1 MILVIL
7 YMELGKLENVE
18 LREIWKH
25 EALDFTK
32 WLAKKENI
40 ALLSKEIGINIEVI
54 DTEMSVG
61 RYNVDIYAK
70 DSNSNKKIIIENQ
83 LENTNHDHL
92 GKVIVYSAGLDADIA
107 IWVVKDVNEE
117 HKQAV
122 EWLNENSFEKINIF
136 LVKVEL
142 WKIGNSPIAPKFQ
155 IVCEPNNWSKL
166 LKQKSEDEL
175 CDRKLEQLKFWQ
187 GFVDYSKDKE
197 KEFTLTKP
205 LLQNWYSISVG
216 SSDYKICLVYN
227 ISVDGLKCQFEVSN
241 KDVFKKLEQYK
252 NEIDMEISNLEW
264 DYLEERKTDKIILN
278 YGNKVSNDID
288 SAYAWLL
295 NSANK
300 FKEVF
305 LKYINK

>member
-1 MILVIL
+1 MFMVIL
-7 YMELGKLENVE
+7 YMELGKLEKIE
-18 LREIWKH
+18 LREVWKH
-25 EALDFTK
+25 EALDFTR
-32 WLAKKENI
+32 WLARKENI
-40 ALLSKEIGINIEVI
+40 ALLSKEVGIDIEVI

-155 IVCEPNNWSKL
+155 IVCEPNNWAKV
-166 LKQKSEDEL
+166 LKQQSKENISDTEL
-175 CDRKLEQLKFWQ
+175 KQMEFWQ
-187 GFVDYSKDKE
+187 GFIDYSKNKGI
-197 KEFTLTKP
+197 TYLS
-205 LLQNWYSISVG
+205 QRASIYNWYVVRIG
-216 SSDYKICLVYN
+216 SSDYKIKL
-227 ISVDGLKCQFEVSN
+227 IHSVNSDMIRCQLEIFN
-241 KDVFKKLEQYK
+241 DDIYKKLEQYK
-252 NEIDMEISNLEW
+252 NEIDSKINGLEW
-264 DYLEERKTDKIILN
+264 EYLEDRKVNRISC
-278 YGNKVSNDID
+278 SNNSKDND
-288 SAYAWLL
+288 SSYVWLL
-295 NSANK
+295 DMVDR

-305 LKYINK
+305 LEYLYK

>member
-1 MILVIL
+1 
-7 YMELGKLENVE
+7 MELGILENVE

-40 ALLSKEIGINIEVI
+40 ALLSKEIGIDIEVI
-54 DTEMSVG
+54 NTEMSVG

-70 DSNSNKKIIIENQ
+70 DSNNKKIIIENQ
-83 LENTNHDHL
+83 LENTSHDHL

-136 LVKVEL
+136 LIKIEL
-142 WKIGNSPIAPKFQ
+142 WKIGNSRIAPKFQ
-155 IVCEPNNWSKL
+155 IICQPNNW
-166 LKQKSEDEL
+166 
-175 CDRKLEQLKFWQ
+175 
-187 GFVDYSKDKE
+187 Y
-197 KEFTLTKP
+197 
-205 LLQNWYSISVG
+205 NISIG
-216 SSDYKICLVYN
+216 SSDYKICLIYN
-227 ISVDGLKCQFEVSN
+227 ISVDSLKCQLEVSN
-241 KDVFKKLEQYK
+241 KDIFKKLEQYR

-264 DYLEERKTDKIILN
+264 NYLEERKTDKIILN
-278 YGNKVSNDID
+278 YDNKVSNDID
-288 SAYAWLL
+288 NAYAWLL

-300 FKEVF
+300 FKDVF
-305 LKYINK
+305 LKNIHK

>member
-1 MILVIL
+1 
-7 YMELGKLENVE
+7 MELGRLENVE
-18 LREIWKH
+18 LRNIWKH

-40 ALLSKEIGINIEVI
+40 ALLGKEIGIDIEVI
-54 DTEMSVG
+54 ETEMNVG

-70 DSNSNKKIIIENQ
+70 DINSNKKIIIENQ

-142 WKIGNSPIAPKFQ
+142 WKIGNSLIAPKFQ

-166 LKQKSEDEL
+166 LKQKSDDEL
-175 CDRKLEQLKFWQ
+175 CDRKIEQLKFWQ
-187 GFVDYSKDKE
+187 GFVDYIRDKE
-197 KEFTLTKP
+197 KNFTLTKP
-205 LLQNWYSISVG
+205 LPQNWYSISVG
-216 SSDYKICLVYN
+216 SSDYKISLVYN

-241 KDVFKKLEQYK
+241 KEIFRKLKQYR
-252 NEIDMEISNLEW
+252 NEIDTEINNLDW

-278 YGNKVSNDID
+278 YDDKVSNDID

-295 NSANK
+295 NNANK
-300 FKEVF
+300 FKDVF
-305 LKYINK
+305 LKYLNK

>member
-1 MILVIL
+1 M
-7 YMELGKLENVE
+7 N
-18 LREIWKH
+18 
-25 EALDFTK
+25 
-32 WLAKKENI
+32 
-40 ALLSKEIGINIEVI
+40 
-54 DTEMSVG
+54 VG

-142 WKIGNSPIAPKFQ
+142 WKIGNSLIAPKFQ

-166 LKQKSEDEL
+166 LKQKSDDEL
-175 CDRKLEQLKFWQ
+175 CDRKIEQLKFWQ
-187 GFVDYSKDKE
+187 GFVDYSRDKE
-197 KEFTLTKP
+197 KNFTLTKP
-205 LLQNWYSISVG
+205 LPQNWYS
-216 SSDYKICLVYN
+216 

-241 KDVFKKLEQYK
+241 KELFRKLEQYR
-252 NEIDMEISNLEW
+252 NEIDTEINNLDW
-264 DYLEERKTDKIILN
+264 NHLEERKTDKIILN
-278 YGNKVSNDID
+278 YDDKVSNDID

-295 NSANK
+295 NNANK
-300 FKEVF
+300 FKDVF
-305 LKYINK
+305 LKYLDK